1 MSLPKTQKAIYI
13 DATSDTWE
21 TIKYGD
27 VETPQIS
34 DSHDVI
40 IKNEFAG
47 INMIE
52 LYFRKGI
59 YAAPLP
65 LILGREASG
74 TVVAVGDKVSK
85 YAVGDKVA
93 YLEPKTFAQYTK
105 ITESKPQVVKLL
117 ADVTEDQ
124 LHVYGGLLLQGLTA
138 LPLIEDAFK
147 VEKDQY
153 ILVWAA
159 AGGVGQLLTQFSAN
173 RGANVIAIAST
184 DEKLEIAKSLGAK
197 YTIKGSSPDIVDQIL
212 KITNGKGV
220 DASLDS
226 VGKDSFETSLAAL
239 ARKGTLVSFGN
250 ASGPVPPFLI
260 TRLSAK
266 NIKLVRPS
274 LLNYLTTD
282 EEFQFYSRELI
293 KQYESGK
300 LKFSIT
306 KTYDLKDYA
315 SAAQDLENRKTTGKL
330 VLRIPQ

>member
-1 MSLPKTQKAIYI
+1 MSLPKTQKAVYI
-13 DATSDTWE
+13 DGTSETWE

-27 VETPQIS
+27 IETPQIG

-40 IKNEFAG
+40 IKNEFSG

-59 YAAPLP
+59 YPASLP
-65 LILGREASG
+65 MVLGREASG

-85 YAVGDKVA
+85 YTVGDKVA
-93 YLEPKTFAQYTK
+93 YIESKTFAQYTK
-105 ITESKPQVVKLL
+105 ISESKPQIVKLL
-117 ADVTEDQ
+117 PDVTEDQ

-138 LPLIEDAFK
+138 LSLIDDAFK

-159 AGGVGQLLTQFSAN
+159 AGGVGQLLTQIVAN

-184 DEKLEIAKSLGAK
+184 DDKLEIAKSLGAK
-197 YTIKGSSPDIVDQIL
+197 YTIKASSPDIVDQVL

-220 DASLDS
+220 EASFDS
-226 VGKDSFETSLAAL
+226 VGKDSFEISLAAL
-239 ARKGTLVSFGN
+239 ARKGTLVSYGN

-260 TRLSAK
+260 TRLSTK
-266 NIKLVRPS
+266 NIKIVRPT
-274 LLNYLTTD
+274 LYNYITTD
-282 EEFQFYSRELI
+282 EEFQFYSQELI

-300 LKFSIT
+300 LKFNIT

-315 SAAQDLENRKTTGKL
+315 TAAQDLEHRKTTGKL
-330 VLRIPQ
+330 VLRIPN